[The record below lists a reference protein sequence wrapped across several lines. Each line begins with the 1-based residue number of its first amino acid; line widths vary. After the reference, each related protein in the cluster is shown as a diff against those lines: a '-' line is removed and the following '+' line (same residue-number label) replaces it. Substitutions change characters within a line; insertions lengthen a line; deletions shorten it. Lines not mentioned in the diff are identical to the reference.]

1 MPFLVGKISTNMKHA
16 LPFSQISRRVS
27 TTAALVLASTL
38 LVSCGDDEEKKAEP
52 KTPEPVAEVA
62 PTPEPVVEEKENPAE
77 LLAAAKEN
85 LFNGMLFQTVET
97 MGKYAKQPFFI
108 ETMRNTLDLMQQY
121 YDLLPADAEN
131 AEERTKLALS
141 IADICRELTAYSR
154 AGEMYAQALAN
165 YDSMP
170 AEAQEQNEMKF
181 KKSSILNG
189 IASCKLMIPA
199 TKGEAVAC
207 YQEQLD
213 WDKSVYASL
222 VPDGTVPTITPEIS
236 TAVSNLVSSY
246 RCMGDC
252 LAYTEELE
260 DARDVYKQ
268 AVELGT
274 KLTQRTVNMMQEFIK
289 LYTALG
295 DLENRCG
302 NDKDAAQAWATAA
315 VACRQLF
322 EKVQDNAVKLECKRY
337 IERLTPLLQEKAAL
351 LKADAPAEEA
361 PATEVVPAS

>member
-1 MPFLVGKISTNMKHA
+1 MKHA

-27 TTAALVLASTL
+27 TTAALILASSL
-38 LVSCGDDEEKKAEP
+38 LVSCGDDEEVKPEP
-52 KTPEPVAEVA
+52 KTPEPAVAEVA
-62 PTPEPVVEEKENPAE
+62 PAPEPAAEAKETPADV
-77 LLAAAKEN
+77 LAAAKEN
-85 LFNGMLFQTVET
+85 LFKGMLYQTVET

-121 YDLLPADAEN
+121 YDVLPADADN
-131 AEERTKLALS
+131 AVDRTKLALS

-165 YDSMP
+165 YDTMP
-170 AEAQEQNEMKF
+170 TAAQDETEMKF
-181 KKSSILNG
+181 KKSAILNG
-189 IASCKLMIPA
+189 VASCKLMIPA
-199 TKGEAVAC
+199 TKGEAAAW
-207 YQEQLD
+207 YQKQLD
-213 WDKSVYASL
+213 WDKAVFAAVL
-222 VPDGTVPTITPEIS
+222 PDGTAPTITPEIS
-236 TAVSNLVSSY
+236 TVISNLVSSY

-252 LAYTEELE
+252 LVYTEELE

-274 KLTQRTVNMMQEFIK
+274 KFTQRSVTMMLEFIK

-295 DLENRCG
+295 DLENKCG
-302 NDKDAAQAWATAA
+302 NDKEAAQAWATAA
-315 VACRQLF
+315 VSCRQLF

-351 LKADAPAEEA
+351 LKAEAPAEEA
-361 PATEVVPAS
+361 PAAEVVPAS